1 MATEEL
7 LEDDIDLE
15 TLQAQI
21 DLSMAHTKDV
31 VASWIKPSR
40 PSSVNMSRTD
50 GVKDLEDLLR
60 RPPRLGVGAAI
71 PASTGTFGIE
81 AVKLKN
87 KLSGKKRA
95 REDEEISALK
105 GKVDSDDEESR
116 GSMIKKKAK
125 VEPFADGKGK
135 KKNPFASPVSRHPIE
150 DKGGPSKTQ
159 DMPEPISVDAPR
171 TPSPSSPR
179 IPPAPGVSSLAEDS
193 GSPRKKK
200 KKKSKLEKDTQS
212 SDAGLSASAIGTTSA
227 LPKYDTPSSTSPI
240 KSVGALP
247 LLNLDGPP
255 PLLTEQSP
263 SSPSK
268 RKRKKRKKKKKGD
281 VIPEEGQA
289 S

>member
-1 MATEEL
+1 
-7 LEDDIDLE
+7 
-15 TLQAQI
+15 
-21 DLSMAHTKDV
+21 
-31 VASWIKPSR
+31 
-40 PSSVNMSRTD
+40 
-50 GVKDLEDLLR
+50 
-60 RPPRLGVGAAI
+60 
-71 PASTGTFGIE
+71 
-81 AVKLKN
+81 
-87 KLSGKKRA
+87 
-95 REDEEISALK
+95 
-105 GKVDSDDEESR
+105 
-116 GSMIKKKAK
+116 MIKKKAK

-150 DKGGPSKTQ
+150 DEGGPSKTQ
-159 DMPEPISVDAPR
+159 DMPEPTSVDAPR

-179 IPPAPGVSSLAEDS
+179 IPPASGVSSLAEDS

-200 KKKSKLEKDTQS
+200 KKKSKLEKNTQS

-227 LPKYDTPSSTSPI
+227 EPPLPKYDSPSRKGSTSPI